1 MKNLSPGFHILR
13 VGLGITFLWVAVLI
27 IKDPASWGLVIK
39 PWAVGLLSIPLKQ
52 AMIGTAILDAIIGVL
67 LLVDVLTWL
76 AALLASIH
84 LAIVLTVAGID
95 QITFRDIGLLA
106 GALAILIDSLSKSYR
121 FWRKGRII

>member
-1 MKNLSPGFHILR
+1 MKSLSPGFHILR

-27 IKDPASWGLVIK
+27 LKEPANWGLMIK
-39 PWAVGLLSIPLKQ
+39 PWAAGLLSIPLKQ
-52 AMIGTAILDAIIGVL
+52 AMMGTAILDAIIGVL
-67 LLVDVLTWL
+67 LLIDVLTWL

-106 GALAILIDSLSKSYR
+106 GALAILIDALPENYR
-121 FWRKGRII
+121 FWRKGRIS